1 MSPLLVVY
9 TEPFVLPSIHVLALN
24 QFRVRTNYQKGLMA
38 STPALIGPK
47 SCEGASPDRCLA
59 LPTRTAGDTPSFD
72 FILSLKSILRLHEIN
87 EYPFSIDYS

>member
-1 MSPLLVVY
+1 
-9 TEPFVLPSIHVLALN
+9 
-24 QFRVRTNYQKGLMA
+24 MA

-59 LPTRTAGDTPSFD
+59 LSMQTVRNTPSLD

-87 EYPFSIDYS
+87 EHPFSIDYS